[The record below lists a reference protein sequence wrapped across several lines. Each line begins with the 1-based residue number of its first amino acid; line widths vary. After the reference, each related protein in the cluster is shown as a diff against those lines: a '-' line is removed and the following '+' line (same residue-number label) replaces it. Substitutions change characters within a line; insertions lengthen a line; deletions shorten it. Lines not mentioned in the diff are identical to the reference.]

1 MSIQL
6 ESGQVVGKYWFHDNR
21 RVVLQIR
28 ESEEEWG
35 VPHSFTL
42 MGTYG
47 QRQSV
52 VVAARY
58 LPTSHSRT

>member
-1 MSIQL
+1 MAC
-6 ESGQVVGKYWFHDNR
+6 VFM
-21 RVVLQIR
+21 QIR

-42 MGTYG
+42 FG

-58 LPTSHSRT
+58 TQDTHANTYTVYTHCKQA

>member
-1 MSIQL
+1 MC
-6 ESGQVVGKYWFHDNR
+6 VCVFW
-21 RVVLQIR
+21 QIR

-42 MGTYG
+42 FG

-58 LPTSHSRT
+58 KHANTS